1 MPFGSPGSFPIGASG
16 GDAASVLEPL
26 VPLFAP
32 YCGGVAYQSLLEPA
46 VSQLLS
52 GSWDGRR
59 RIAEGRDHRFTLQ
72 WEGEP
77 APLEALSCQLRFPAF
92 PQVNYTF
99 SLPAYQL
106 VSWLMQRQ
114 GDEFPVAFWSWLFTG
129 EQPGTA
135 EDPGT

>member
-1 MPFGSPGSFPIGASG
+1 VPFGSPGSAPVVAGSSDG
-16 GDAASVLEPL
+16 ASVLEPL

-46 VSQLLS
+46 VAQLLS
-52 GSWDGRR
+52 GSWNGRR

-72 WEGEP
+72 WQGEP
-77 APLEALSCQLRFPAF
+77 APLEPLSCQLRFPAF
-92 PQVNYTF
+92 PQVDYTF

-114 GDEFPVAFWSWLFTG
+114 GDELPLEFWRWLLMG
-129 EQPGTA
+129 EQPGTS
-135 EDPGT
+135 EDPGA

>member
-1 MPFGSPGSFPIGASG
+1 MPFGSPGSAPVVAG
-16 GDAASVLEPL
+16 GSDGASVLEPL

-46 VSQLLS
+46 VAQLLS
-52 GSWDGRR
+52 GSWNGRR

-72 WEGEP
+72 WQGEP
-77 APLEALSCQLRFPAF
+77 APLEPLSCQLRFPAF
-92 PQVNYTF
+92 PQVDYTF

-114 GDEFPVAFWSWLFTG
+114 GDELPLEFWRWLLMG
-129 EQPGTA
+129 EQPGTSEA
-135 EDPGT
+135 PGA